1 MATAA
6 EAPASAGG
14 LVPHTHF
21 QFAAAKKEARPVRAL
36 LDGPP
41 GSGRTLTALRMASAL
56 GESIAVIDTERGKS
70 KQYADQVA
78 FDMIEMETFAPR
90 DLCLALYAA
99 APYDVVVLDCW
110 SAFWAGP
117 DGIRDQVGKIAT
129 GMRGGAAANKD
140 AAWEEMRP
148 LERQSVNAVLAFPGH
163 VVATLRNRVEF
174 VLETDA
180 QGRTMPAR
188 AAGRMEARDG
198 LEYEVDFTG
207 SMLPTHELWV
217 TKSNAPGLSN
227 ELFTDPVEVGKQ
239 LRAWAETGVDRAP
252 RVDFLHRAYDGEAT
266 YEALSE
272 LAREIQACR
281 ASKMAALDPSG
292 NPTTLGDVVSY
303 RLAAAYARSQRE
315 AKAAA
320 RAQRQQGA
328 A

>member
-21 QFAAAKKEARPVRAL
+21 QFAAAEKEARPVRAL

-78 FDMIEMETFAPR
+78 FDVIEMETFDPR
-90 DLCLALYAA
+90 ELCLALYAA
-99 APYDVVVLDCW
+99 AHYDVVVLDCW

-117 DGIRDQVGKIAT
+117 EGIRDQVGKKAA

-140 AAWEEMRP
+140 AVWQEIRP
-148 LERQSVNAVLAFPGH
+148 LERQSLDAVLAFPGH

-180 QGRTMPAR
+180 QGRTVPIR
-188 AAGRMEARDG
+188 AAGRAEARDG

-207 SMLPTHELWV
+207 SLLPTHELLV

-239 LRAWAETGVDRAP
+239 LRVWAETGVDRAP
-252 RVDFLHRAYDGEAT
+252 RVDFLRRAYDGAAT
-266 YEALSE
+266 YESLSE

-281 ASKMAALDPSG
+281 ASKMAALDPAG
-292 NPTTLGDVVSY
+292 NPTTLGDVVSV
-303 RLAAAYARSQRE
+303 RMAGQYARSQRE

-320 RAQRQQGA
+320 RQQQGA